1 MSNAVNAAHALCCTA
16 SRGFHQ
22 LSELIDSVSEV
33 GVSVPLLD
41 LVAAVAEISIHFM
54 RFRRNSKRV
63 VGGLTL

>member
-1 MSNAVNAAHALCCTA
+1 MLNAVNAAHALCCTA

-22 LSELIDSVSEV
+22 LSELVDSVSEV

-41 LVAAVAEISIHFM
+41 LVAVAEISIHFM